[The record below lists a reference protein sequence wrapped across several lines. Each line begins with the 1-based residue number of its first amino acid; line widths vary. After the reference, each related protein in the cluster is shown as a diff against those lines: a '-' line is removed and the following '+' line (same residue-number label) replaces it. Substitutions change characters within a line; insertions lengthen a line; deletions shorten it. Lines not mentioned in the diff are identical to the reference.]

1 MLTTLDKRAD
11 RAYQL
16 CCASRFLLVSC
27 VLHTVNIAL
36 HHYLAQLQHTQR
48 KTASTATKICYAS
61 KSLGITVVALSRSYV
76 PYISPHATARAEK
89 REYEDIWT
97 GAVFYYL
104 LIADGCSI
112 SINRAR
118 YASSVGRTFFLAF
131 SLLGGGVSS
140 AKILV
145 KENGFSSFFVGI
157 LLGRL

>member
-97 GAVFYYL
+97 GAVFYIFIKQMVVVYIYQPSTL
-104 LIADGCSI
+104 CEQ
-112 SINRAR
+112 R
-118 YASSVGRTFFLAF
+118 RTHL
-131 SLLGGGVSS
+131 LLGLLFAGRRCIICEDIGEGERVF
-140 AKILV
+140 LF
-145 KENGFSSFFVGI
+145 FSRHFVGQV
-157 LLGRL
+157 